1 MKIRIDPLDA
11 LFSLYIRARA
21 GWKCERCGKF
31 YPEGER
37 NALDCSH
44 FVGRAHKGTRWDED
58 NAACHCRGCHQHLG
72 ANPILFVDW
81 ILNHM
86 GGQRYAALRARAA
99 KPTRITTFDRGII
112 ARELLA
118 KLELIESGKV
128 IEAARKYAATVRNE
142 ATRKAK
148 RAIKRGPAKRTARP
162 SKIIERGVR

>member
-1 MKIRIDPLDA
+1 MKLKIDALDS
-11 LFSLYIRARA
+11 LFSLYIRAKA

-44 FVGRAHKGTRWDED
+44 FVGRVHKGTRWSED
-58 NAACHCRGCHQHLG
+58 NAAAHCRGCHQHLG

-86 GGQRYAALRARAA
+86 GDQRYASLRARAA
-99 KPTRITTFDRGII
+99 KPTKITTFDRGII

-118 KLELIESGKV
+118 KLEKIESGQV
-128 IEAARKYAATVRNE
+128 IERARKHAITVMNE
-142 ATRKAK
+142 AK
-148 RAIKRGPAKRTARP
+148 RNKRRTNRPEKTMARP
-162 SKIIERGVR
+162 SCS

>member
-1 MKIRIDPLDA
+1 MRLRIDALDS

-31 YPEGER
+31 YPEDER
-37 NALDCSH
+37 QALDCSH
-44 FVGRAHKGTRWDED
+44 FVGRAHKGTRWDEE

-72 ANPILFVDW
+72 ANPIIFVDW
-81 ILNHM
+81 IINHM

-99 KPTRITTFDRGII
+99 KPTRISTFDRGII

-142 ATRKAK
+142 AAKKAK

-162 SKIIERGVR
+162 SKIMARAG